1 MQPVLAKDLVK
12 GRQYRVEHPSLLPHL
27 GTFMENYNTSL
38 GIQSQFNNLIC
49 SDKRKEDPLTCSTYM
64 ESEWQFYESSSS
76 LIAEQ
81 AARGL
86 CDRIPEDTAGL
97 IERFLMPK
105 SRSKP
110 DRYPQ
115 RSITIGLS
123 NA

>member
-12 GRQYRVEHPSLLPHL
+12 GRKYRVEHTSLLPRL
-27 GTFMENYNTSL
+27 GTFMKNFNTSL
-38 GIQSQFNNLIC
+38 GIQSQFNTLIC
-49 SDKRKEDPLTCSTYM
+49 SDKRKEDPSTCSTYM
-64 ESEWQFYESSSS
+64 ESEWRFYESSSS

-105 SRSKP
+105 STANP
-110 DRYPQ
+110 DRYAK
-115 RSITIGLS
+115 R
-123 NA
+123 

>member
-12 GRQYRVEHPSLLPHL
+12 ERQYRVEHDCLVPRL
-27 GTFMENYNTSL
+27 GTFVKNFNTSL
-38 GIQSQFNNLIC
+38 GIQSQFITLIC
-49 SDKRKEDPLTCSTYM
+49 SDKRKEDPLTSSTYM

-110 DRYPQ
+110 DRYAE
-115 RSITIGLS
+115 RD
-123 NA
+123 